1 MKTITG
7 LMSLFVFSLAA
18 GAQDQ
23 QTTNITGRLHA
34 PEPVLT
40 GYMIELDSIHP
51 TGEPAPKADVRSN
64 GEFSLRQVPYG
75 DYLLRVT
82 TFYGETI
89 TQQLVTISERSQDL
103 DVALPDRP
111 AVPTGGTVSLSELRH
126 PPARK
131 AIEAAAAA
139 QRFSHS
145 GRTDRAADS
154 LQKAIRISPDYAAAH
169 SNLGVQYIL
178 MSRFDDAR
186 AEIERALQ
194 IAGPNPTDYA
204 NLAFAYAGLQR
215 IDDSIAAAHRALALD
230 SASAAAHYLLGSFL
244 ALKPATRAEG
254 VAHLEIAARSLKSA
268 QRELERWTHQT
279 VATP

>member
-1 MKTITG
+1 MKTVTG
-7 LMSLFVFSLAA
+7 LVSLFVFSLAA
-18 GAQDQ
+18 AAQDQ

-34 PEPVLT
+34 PEPVLR
-40 GYMIELDSIHP
+40 GYVIELDSVRP
-51 TGEPAPKADVRSN
+51 TGEPPPKADVRSN
-64 GEFSLRQVPYG
+64 GEFSMRQVPYG

-82 TFYGETI
+82 TFYGETVS
-89 TQQLVTISERSQDL
+89 QQLVSISERSQDL

-111 AVPTGGTVSLSELRH
+111 PVPSGGTVSLNELRH

-131 AIEAAAAA
+131 AVEAAAAA
-139 QRFSHS
+139 QRFSQS
-145 GRTDRAADS
+145 GRTDRAADA

-215 IDDSIAAAHRALALD
+215 IDDSMAAARRALALD
-230 SASAAAHYLLGSFL
+230 GASAPAHYLLGSFL
-244 ALKPATRAEG
+244 AVKPATRAEG
-254 VAHLEIAARSLKSA
+254 VAHLEIAARTLKSA
-268 QRELERWTHQT
+268 QRELEKWKRRT
-279 VATP
+279 VSAP